1 MLEPVDDNA
10 KGMSITE
17 FRRSL
22 GFVVRRADTDDAVR
36 PTATVAGS
44 LPKRMQ
50 IPDRVV
56 YRPLDRASCEYLVS
70 RSQKRLVDLPR

>member
-1 MLEPVDDNA
+1 MLRPDGDHAE
-10 KGMSITE
+10 GMSITE

-22 GFVVRRADTDDAVR
+22 GCIARRSDTGDAIR

-44 LPKRMQ
+44 VPKRMQ

-56 YRPLDRASCEYLVS
+56 YRPLDRASREYLVS
-70 RSQKRLVDLPR
+70 RAQKRLVDVSG